1 MAGLRNVEYIM
12 SQRGTPQILLDG
24 YLYNR
29 NRERQTS
36 THWRC
41 VIKTCTGRCTTS
53 DDFLRNQTEHNHP
66 PEHVNKHKQHGYQ
79 LGGRWF
85 PLPLWNH
92 HETEGPRIKNSLEGF
107 HCRLNQ
113 SLPRRHPNIFRF
125 IEVTRRIEH
134 AERSRLVQV
143 NFEAA
148 PPSRKRV
155 YREIDNRI
163 IRLKDHLRLGQKTPV
178 QFLDAVGHLLKL
190 A

>member
-1 MAGLRNVEYIM
+1 M
-12 SQRGTPQILLDG
+12 
-24 YLYNR
+24 
-29 NRERQTS
+29 
-36 THWRC
+36 
-41 VIKTCTGRCTTS
+41 VINWV
-53 DDFLRNQTEHNHP
+53 DDDAR
-66 PEHVNKHKQHGYQ
+66 
-79 LGGRWF
+79 F

-92 HETEGPRIKNSLEGF
+92 HETEGPRTNNSLEGF

-113 SLPRRHPNIFRF
+113 SLPHCHPNIFRF
-125 IEVTRRIEH
+125 IEVIRRIEH

-143 NFEAA
+143 NFGAA